1 MCSLIAFI
9 ENRVCYTEVLIV
21 KLFFL
26 WERSMRFL
34 GASFFMRFAGPFL

>member
-1 MCSLIAFI
+1 MAFI
-9 ENRVCYTEVLIV
+9 ENRVCCTEVLIV

-34 GASFFMRFAGPFL
+34 GTSFFIRFASPFR